1 MKLSEI
7 IGMSARQIRTL
18 GSEIK
23 QKLYTNLRRSVTQR
37 GKAFERKGLKQK
49 APKSVM
55 NLPSFKNA
63 SEKQINEAL
72 SMAETYLTGNI
83 YTAAGFEEYI
93 SESKQMWGER
103 LGYGRPLTKAEYDRF
118 GRYMGDMQERTGA
131 NWQHVSSQAA
141 QLFAEALRLNL
152 NPDQFKRNFDYWSDH
167 VDKLKNARPI
177 DRPSGVKPSDYIRQL
192 KLETITSW
200 KNKS

>member
-18 GSEIK
+18 GESVKKAI
-23 QKLYTNLRRSVTQR
+23 YTNLRRSVTQR
-37 GKAFERKGLKQK
+37 GRAFQRKGLEQK
-49 APKSVM
+49 MPKAVR
-55 NLPSFKNA
+55 NLPPFGKA
-63 SEKQINEAL
+63 TEKQINDAL

-83 YTAAGFEEYI
+83 YTASGFESYQAENM
-93 SESKQMWGER
+93 KMWGER
-103 LGYGRPLTKAEYDRF
+103 LGYGRPLTKAEYDEF
-118 GRYMGDMQERTGA
+118 GRYMGEMQDRTGG

-141 QLFAEALRLNL
+141 QLFAEARRLNL
-152 NPDQFKRNFDYWSDH
+152 NPAQFKRNFDYWSDH
-167 VDKLKNARPI
+167 VDKLQNARPI
-177 DRPSGVKPSDYIRQL
+177 DRPSGVKPSDYIKQL